1 MANIITDIYD
11 LQGGLRIFF
20 KLSDNLFH
28 PCDKVRAVS
37 GSAES
42 LQAEN
47 VMGTKTQ
54 SAQICTAPFPAP
66 GRNKRQY
73 DGESDRE

>member
-1 MANIITDIYD
+1 MTNIITNTDD

-20 KLSDNLFH
+20 KRGDNLFH
-28 PCDKVRAVS
+28 PRNKVRAVS

-54 SAQICTAPFPAP
+54 STQICTAPFPAP
-66 GRNKRQY
+66 GRNTCYY
-73 DGESDRE
+73 DGESDRK